1 MNPIWSLFLYLL
13 AWLVALS
20 PVKDQQYYEGD
31 SMDVSRALLLKHY
44 WHDYA
49 NWVITFV
56 PEEWRPSPHLLF
68 WFAVVTFFIMMGLV
82 VIALFWWLR
91 RKSRQ
96 NQERLE
102 AENVKIQDLEEKIW
116 ILESEK
122 GCVELQ
128 AETLQQRLEA
138 QLTLQQTLD
147 SENNDRE
154 SKVKEVIR
162 SQTREMQELKQELGQ
177 TETLFKTEMMF
188 HAQEMEEIL
197 MDALIVEQYL
207 EVEREQSEILRKNLI
222 DVSVQLEEIKSPL
235 VVTSVKKGEVLLK
248 NRKTQIRDKLNL
260 EMRNKH
266 ALGELQTMRR
276 QWQQMDQ
283 ALQQKAAEME
293 SERRDKEMEVKVLLR
308 SHKLKVHEIEEKR
321 LRAEICYKAE
331 IESLKKQSQE
341 IGGTSECELTACKK
355 ERNAL
360 RKQLDDVS
368 AEPQLAPFGSTP
380 GRSHQHTTR
389 PAMRPT
395 EFSGSSDE
403 SPQVERENLERL
415 WADQQ
420 KTLDLEGKMEAL
432 EQDRD
437 ALEDQNFQ
445 LEQQT
450 SALQGRVRNMTNLCQ
465 QKEQT
470 LQYFLNKTL
479 SKFGLRMHRMA
490 VRKPRLSPV
499 TETTGSWSEE
509 DL

>member
-1 MNPIWSLFLYLL
+1 
-13 AWLVALS
+13 
-20 PVKDQQYYEGD
+20 
-31 SMDVSRALLLKHY
+31 
-44 WHDYA
+44 
-49 NWVITFV
+49 
-56 PEEWRPSPHLLF
+56 
-68 WFAVVTFFIMMGLV
+68 
-82 VIALFWWLR
+82 
-91 RKSRQ
+91 
-96 NQERLE
+96 
-102 AENVKIQDLEEKIW
+102 
-116 ILESEK
+116 
-122 GCVELQ
+122 
-128 AETLQQRLEA
+128 
-138 QLTLQQTLD
+138 
-147 SENNDRE
+147 
-154 SKVKEVIR
+154 
-162 SQTREMQELKQELGQ
+162 
-177 TETLFKTEMMF
+177 
-188 HAQEMEEIL
+188 
-197 MDALIVEQYL
+197 
-207 EVEREQSEILRKNLI
+207 
-222 DVSVQLEEIKSPL
+222 
-235 VVTSVKKGEVLLK
+235 
-248 NRKTQIRDKLNL
+248 
-260 EMRNKH
+260 MRNKH

-331 IESLKKQSQE
+331 IESLKKQE

-389 PAMRPT
+389 NETYVVATQT

-509 DL
+509 HL

>member
-1 MNPIWSLFLYLL
+1 ML
-13 AWLVALS
+13 AGSAKPFKHLI
-20 PVKDQQYYEGD
+20 
-31 SMDVSRALLLKHY
+31 LK
-44 WHDYA
+44 
-49 NWVITFV
+49 VITLV

-68 WFAVVTFFIMMGLV
+68 WFAVVTFFIMMGLG

-91 RKSRQ
+91 GKSRQ
-96 NQERLE
+96 NQE
-102 AENVKIQDLEEKIW
+102 LEEKIW

-162 SQTREMQELKQELGQ
+162 SQTREMQELKQELEQ

-207 EVEREQSEILRKNLI
+207 EVEREQSEILQKNLI

-266 ALGELQTMRR
+266 ALGELQTMRG

-293 SERRDKEMEVKVLLR
+293 SERRDKEMEVKALLS
-308 SHKLKVHEIEEKR
+308 SHKLKVHKIEEKH
-321 LRAEICYKAE
+321 LRAEICYEAE

-341 IGGTSECELTACKK
+341 IWDTSECELTACKK
-355 ERNAL
+355 EINAL
-360 RKQLDDVS
+360 RKQLDAVS

-380 GRSHQHTTR
+380 GRSHQQTTR
-389 PAMRPT
+389 NETYDVATQM

-415 WADQQ
+415 WAEQR

-437 ALEDQNFQ
+437 ALEDQNCQ

-450 SALQGRVRNMTNLCQ
+450 SALQGRVRNMTDLCQ

-509 DL
+509 HL